1 MKKEGFTK
9 WIGYWRAEFFA
20 HLPTFEGLILDEK
33 TNIIKNDASLLF
45 DYKKITCRWA
55 IKFLTPL

>member
-20 HLPTFEGLILDEK
+20 HLPTFEELILDEK
-33 TNIIKNDASLLF
+33 ANIIKNDAPLLF
-45 DYKKITCRWA
+45 DYKKVTCR
-55 IKFLTPL
+55 